1 MDKSKTKQQLL
12 LDIEELQTCLNE
24 AEETLRAIR
33 SGEADALIVPGPKG
47 EQVYTLQGADRS
59 YRILL
64 QTMGEG
70 AAVLDTDGTI
80 LYCNQRL
87 ADMLKAP
94 LEKVTDSSI
103 KDYFSP
109 ADWQRFREL
118 LKEGNGVGRSE
129 FDLHTL
135 EGNHVPTLLSL
146 GSLPGTGMPGFCL
159 IAADLTEQKRVE
171 EALRIAHAELEE
183 RVKERTKELRKEIE
197 DRERAEERLRES
209 EARFR
214 VAADGSLDAFFIL
227 RSVRDRTGRITD
239 FEFVELNARAE
250 RLIAMPKEKAI
261 GQKLCELIPINRAD
275 GFFDKYVRV
284 VETGELL
291 DEECPIAPGQIQASW
306 IRHQVIPLADG
317 VAITSRDITAR
328 KGAEEKIKE
337 LNEDLR
343 KRAIEV
349 EAFNRQLEAVNKEL
363 ESFSYSVSH
372 DLRAP
377 LRGIDGFSQA
387 LLEDYSEKLDESGRD
402 FLQRIRASTQ
412 RMGQL
417 IDDMLNLSR
426 VTRSEMRR
434 EGVDLSALADRIV
447 KDLQE
452 KQPERQVEFLIAP
465 GLMTDGDAQLLK
477 VALENLLGNAWKF
490 TGKHS
495 PARIEF
501 GATKVQGKLAYFV
514 RDDGTGFDM
523 TYAGKLFIPFQRL
536 HPLTD
541 FPGTGIGLATVRRI
555 IQKHGGGVWA
565 EGKVGKGATFYF
577 TLPDKGKE

>member
-1 MDKSKTKQQLL
+1 
-12 LDIEELQTCLNE
+12 
-24 AEETLRAIR
+24 
-33 SGEADALIVPGPKG
+33 
-47 EQVYTLQGADRS
+47 
-59 YRILL
+59 
-64 QTMGEG
+64 
-70 AAVLDTDGTI
+70 
-80 LYCNQRL
+80 
-87 ADMLKAP
+87 
-94 LEKVTDSSI
+94 
-103 KDYFSP
+103 
-109 ADWQRFREL
+109 
-118 LKEGNGVGRSE
+118 
-129 FDLHTL
+129 
-135 EGNHVPTLLSL
+135 
-146 GSLPGTGMPGFCL
+146 
-159 IAADLTEQKRVE
+159 
-171 EALRIAHAELEE
+171 
-183 RVKERTKELRKEIE
+183 
-197 DRERAEERLRES
+197 
-209 EARFR
+209 
-214 VAADGSLDAFFIL
+214 
-227 RSVRDRTGRITD
+227 
-239 FEFVELNARAE
+239 
-250 RLIAMPKEKAI
+250 
-261 GQKLCELIPINRAD
+261 
-275 GFFDKYVRV
+275 
-284 VETGELL
+284 
-291 DEECPIAPGQIQASW
+291 
-306 IRHQVIPLADG
+306 
-317 VAITSRDITAR
+317 
-328 KGAEEKIKE
+328 
-337 LNEDLR
+337 
-343 KRAIEV
+343 
-349 EAFNRQLEAVNKEL
+349 LEAVNKEL

>member
-1 MDKSKTKQQLL
+1 
-12 LDIEELQTCLNE
+12 
-24 AEETLRAIR
+24 
-33 SGEADALIVPGPKG
+33 
-47 EQVYTLQGADRS
+47 
-59 YRILL
+59 
-64 QTMGEG
+64 
-70 AAVLDTDGTI
+70 
-80 LYCNQRL
+80 
-87 ADMLKAP
+87 
-94 LEKVTDSSI
+94 
-103 KDYFSP
+103 
-109 ADWQRFREL
+109 
-118 LKEGNGVGRSE
+118 
-129 FDLHTL
+129 
-135 EGNHVPTLLSL
+135 
-146 GSLPGTGMPGFCL
+146 
-159 IAADLTEQKRVE
+159 
-171 EALRIAHAELEE
+171 
-183 RVKERTKELRKEIE
+183 
-197 DRERAEERLRES
+197 
-209 EARFR
+209 
-214 VAADGSLDAFFIL
+214 
-227 RSVRDRTGRITD
+227 
-239 FEFVELNARAE
+239 
-250 RLIAMPKEKAI
+250 
-261 GQKLCELIPINRAD
+261 
-275 GFFDKYVRV
+275 
-284 VETGELL
+284 
-291 DEECPIAPGQIQASW
+291 
-306 IRHQVIPLADG
+306 
-317 VAITSRDITAR
+317 
-328 KGAEEKIKE
+328 
-337 LNEDLR
+337 LR